1 MLQRFLTL
9 SLRTQL
15 LLMAF
20 LLALPAFILIIEAGL
35 EQKDKSIREGLE
47 QTRKLVYNIATEQYN
62 LSGDAEQL
70 LTVLAQL
77 PEVKTRNRPAANAIL
92 ADILKK
98 SPQYGNIVITDKTGS
113 VWASALPMTTAFSLK
128 ERRTYQHAV
137 KYRRFSSGDY
147 GIGRIS
153 AIPTIGFGYPII
165 TATGDIDG
173 IISANINFIHFNEV
187 LKHAGL
193 PQGSAFSII
202 DRNGVIVDRNPA
214 PEKVIGRK
222 IEGDI
227 LSRMQNGP
235 DEGSSVGLGASDGDA
250 ITSYRKLRLEN
261 EASPYLYLMASI
273 PLRETQGKAIRAL
286 IYNVAILSTFLLA
299 TVFLVVK
306 IGNYSF
312 LSRIEKLQAAS
323 RRLSEGDLRV
333 NVSEVVQGGELGSL
347 ARAFDEMARHLLSRE
362 QALLASEAELDDLY
376 NNAPCGY
383 HSLDRDGVVRRIN
396 DTELT
401 WLGYTRDEVVGKM
414 RFTDIISPSGLAT
427 YEQSFP
433 LLKARGWVRDVEYE
447 LLRKDGTVLPVLLNA
462 TVISAADGTFLMT
475 RSTVHDMTVRKGVEN
490 ELNELNQSLAKR
502 VEEETERRLKH
513 QRLLAR
519 HARLAAIGEMIG
531 AIAHQWRQPLA
542 TLGATIQSIRMA
554 WDRNCLEKAFLERAE
569 ADAQKQLV
577 YMSETIEDFRNFF
590 SPDKVLEVFDVME
603 KVKEAV
609 FLVSSQFAHSSVGLQ
624 VVDNTSGSRVRIKG
638 FQNEFKQALLNLVS
652 NSFDAIHEKKND
664 GEVLAE
670 DAVSDGLV
678 VVSVAEE
685 GDNIVV
691 EVRDNGCGIPPEY
704 RGKVFEPYF
713 TSKSEGKGTGIGLYM
728 SKLIV
733 EESMGGRLSFTSG
746 ENGTVFRMEL
756 VACGSE
762 EGGDA

>member
-1 MLQRFLTL
+1 MISDATSTL
-9 SLRTQL
+9 R
-15 LLMAF
+15 A
-20 LLALPAFILIIEAGL
+20 AC
-35 EQKDKSIREGLE
+35 
-47 QTRKLVYNIATEQYN
+47 RKKARIAMPN
-62 LSGDAEQL
+62 
-70 LTVLAQL
+70 
-77 PEVKTRNRPAANAIL
+77 PENAVVMPSRICL
-92 ADILKK
+92 
-98 SPQYGNIVITDKTGS
+98 
-113 VWASALPMTTAFSLK
+113 
-128 ERRTYQHAV
+128 
-137 KYRRFSSGDY
+137 RRFSSGDY

-664 GEVLAE
+664 GKVLAE